1 MIRLNLGFTLI
12 EIMVALA
19 VLAISGVA
27 LLGNIGQATTDL
39 TKLEDKVDALVLAE
53 YTLNAVLLEPSYP
66 DLINDEQL
74 VQRSGR
80 DWRVRLTVSEMP
92 REDVRRIDVMVAPQ
106 TSGVLSDRGGYNT
119 VMLSGFKVDIY

>member
-1 MIRLNLGFTLI
+1 MRLNSGFTLI

-39 TKLEDKVDALVLAE
+39 SKLEDKVDALVLAE
-53 YTLNAVLLEPSYP
+53 YTLNAVLLEPSFP

-74 VQRSGR
+74 VQLSGR
-80 DWRVRLTVSEMP
+80 DWRVKLTVSEMP
-92 REDVRRIDVMVAPQ
+92 REDVRRIDVMVSAEM
-106 TSGVLSDRGGYNT
+106 TEVVLDRGDYNT
-119 VMLSGFKVDIY
+119 VILSGFKVDIY

>member
-1 MIRLNLGFTLI
+1 MRLNSGFTLI

-19 VLAISGVA
+19 VLAISGIA

-39 TKLEDKVDALVLAE
+39 TKLEDKVDALLLAE
-53 YTLNAVLLEPSYP
+53 YTLNAVLLEPSFP

-80 DWRVRLTVSEMP
+80 DWRVRLTGSEMP

-106 TSGVLSDRGGYNT
+106 TTGVALGRGVYNT

>member
-1 MIRLNLGFTLI
+1 MRVNSGFTLI

-39 TKLEDKVDALVLAE
+39 SKLEDKVDALVLAE
-53 YTLNAVLLEPSYP
+53 YTLNAMLLQPSFP
-66 DLINDEQL
+66 DLLNEDQF

-80 DWRVRLTVSEMP
+80 NWRVKLIVSEMS
-92 REDVRRIDVMVAPQ
+92 RDDVRRIDVLVSPKATEV
-106 TSGVLSDRGGYNT
+106 TSGRENYNT

>member
-1 MIRLNLGFTLI
+1 MRLNSGFTLI

-39 TKLEDKVDALVLAE
+39 SKLEDKVDALVLAE
-53 YTLNAVLLEPSYP
+53 YTLNALLLEPSFP

-80 DWRVRLTVSEMP
+80 DWRVKLIVSEMP
-92 REDVRRIDVMVAPQ
+92 RDDVRRIDVLVSPKA
-106 TSGVLSDRGGYNT
+106 TEVTLGRENYNT

>member
-1 MIRLNLGFTLI
+1 MIRMNSGFTLI

-39 TKLEDKVDALVLAE
+39 NKLEDKVDALALAE
-53 YTLNAVLLEPSYP
+53 YTLNAVLLEPSFP

-80 DWRVRLTVSEMP
+80 DWRVKLTVSEMP
-92 REDVRRIDVMVAPQ
+92 RGDVRRIDVMVSPQ
-106 TSGVLSDRGGYNT
+106 TTEVVLGRGAYNT

>member
-1 MIRLNLGFTLI
+1 MRLNSGFTLI

-27 LLGNIGQATTDL
+27 LLSNIGQATTDL
-39 TKLEDKVDALVLAE
+39 SKLEDKVDALMLAE
-53 YTLNAVLLEPSYP
+53 YTLNALLLEPSFP

-80 DWRVRLTVSEMP
+80 DWRVKLIVSQMP
-92 REDVRRIDVMVAPQ
+92 REDVRRIDVMVSPK
-106 TSGVLSDRGGYNT
+106 TTEIVLGRDSYNT

>member
-1 MIRLNLGFTLI
+1 MRLNSGFTLI

-39 TKLEDKVDALVLAE
+39 SKLKDKVDALVLAE
-53 YTLNAVLLEPSYP
+53 YTLNAVLLEPSFP

-74 VQRSGR
+74 VQLSGR
-80 DWRVRLTVSEMP
+80 DWRVKLTVSEMP
-92 REDVRRIDVMVAPQ
+92 REDVRRIDVMVSAEM
-106 TSGVLSDRGGYNT
+106 TEVVLDRGDYNT
-119 VMLSGFKVDIY
+119 VILSGFKVDIY

>member
-1 MIRLNLGFTLI
+1 MRVNLGFTLI

-39 TKLEDKVDALVLAE
+39 SKLEDKVDALVLAE
-53 YTLNAVLLEPSYP
+53 YTLNAILLEQSFP
-66 DLINDEQL
+66 DLTNDEQR
-74 VQRSGR
+74 VHRSGR
-80 DWRVRLTVSEMP
+80 DWRVKLIVSEMP
-92 REDVRRIDVMVAPQ
+92 REDVRRIDVLVSPEAAEFSLGRP
-106 TSGVLSDRGGYNT
+106 SYNT

>member
-1 MIRLNLGFTLI
+1 MRLNSGFTLI

-39 TKLEDKVDALVLAE
+39 SKLEDKVDALVLAE
-53 YTLNAVLLEPSYP
+53 YTLNALLLEQSFP

-80 DWRVRLTVSEMP
+80 DWRVKLIVSEMP
-92 REDVRRIDVMVAPQ
+92 RDDVRRIDVLVSPKATEVAL
-106 TSGVLSDRGGYNT
+106 GRENYNT